1 MICDPQIYNNITE
14 LIGKTPL
21 VRLSRMT
28 DGIDSFV
35 LAKIEGVNPG
45 GSIKDRIA
53 LGMIKAAQNEGKITP
68 GISTIIEPTSGNTG
82 IGLAMVGA
90 VWGYKVIIIM
100 PDTVNVE
107 RIQILKLLG
116 ARVILT
122 PGVDGIQ
129 GAIDEALRLLD
140 EVPESFMPNQ
150 FKNPENPRTH
160 LLTTAEEILNDTKQ
174 EIDIFVA
181 GVGTGGTIS
190 GVASALKEKIPQLFA
205 VAVEP
210 AGSPVISGGKPG
222 KHAIYGIGAGFIP
235 DVLDTNII
243 DEVITV
249 TDEDAFETARRLSRE
264 EGILSGISSGAN
276 VWAALKIA
284 ERVENSGKVIVV
296 ILPDSG
302 ERYLSTELIRGLN
315 DFGGGS

>member
-1 MICDPQIYNNITE
+1 MIYNDITE
-14 LIGKTPL
+14 LVGGTPL
-21 VRLSRMT
+21 VRLSRIT
-28 DGIDSFV
+28 DGIDSV
-35 LAKIEGVNPG
+35 MLAKIESVNPG
-45 GSIKDRIA
+45 SSIKDRIA
-53 LGMIKAAQNEGKITP
+53 LGMIKAAQDGGKIRP
-68 GISTIIEPTSGNTG
+68 GVSTIIEPTSGNTG

-90 VWGYKVIIIM
+90 AWGYKVIITM
-100 PDTVNVE
+100 PDTANLE

-116 ARVILT
+116 ARIILT
-122 PGVDGIQ
+122 PGDKGIQ
-129 GAIDEALRLLD
+129 GAIDEASRLLE

-160 LLTTAEEILNDTKQ
+160 RLTTAEEIFNDTKG
-174 EIDIFVA
+174 EVDFFVA

-190 GVASALKEKIPQLFA
+190 GVASALKERIPRLRA

-222 KHAIYGIGAGFIP
+222 KHEIYGIGAGFIP
-235 DVLDTNII
+235 DILDTNTI

-264 EGILSGISSGAN
+264 EGILSGVSSGAN

-284 ERVENSGKVIVV
+284 ERVEGSGKVVVV

-315 DFGGGS
+315 DLGGS